1 MLVAAQPD
9 EGSGGWLGTS
19 GRSDV
24 VATRVVSGLY
34 DTVSGKPVF
43 YVRGR
48 VENRGR
54 KRHGPVR
61 VIAELIAGGESEGKG
76 ETIAGAEPSPEDVYA
91 LRGAFD
97 ADKLQ
102 RALLGADA
110 DRRLPPGASIPFFA
124 VIADPPADLER
135 HRLRLRLEPIDG
147 WTPPRTAEASK

>member
-1 MLVAAQPD
+1 MAGQPD
-9 EGSGGWLGTS
+9 EGSNGWLGTT

-34 DTVSGKPVF
+34 DTASGKSVF

-61 VIAELIAGGESEGKG
+61 VVAELIAGGETEGKG
-76 ETIAGAEPSPEDVYA
+76 ETIAGAEPTPEDIYG
-91 LRGAFD
+91 LRSASD

-102 RALLGADA
+102 RALLGTETE
-110 DRRLPPGASIPFFA
+110 RRLLPGSSIPFFA
-124 VIADPPADLER
+124 VIADPPADLQR

-147 WTPPRTAEASK
+147 WAPRTAEANK